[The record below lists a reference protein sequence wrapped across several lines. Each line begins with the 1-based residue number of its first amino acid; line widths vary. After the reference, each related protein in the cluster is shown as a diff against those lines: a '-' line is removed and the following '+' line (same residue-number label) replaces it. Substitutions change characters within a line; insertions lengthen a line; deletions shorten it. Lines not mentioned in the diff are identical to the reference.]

1 MAHYVKIPK
10 DLNDIKEKFIMG
22 FEHGYNKNDEIEAL
36 IKSYYPNAL
45 VIHKKDLQGKN
56 RMTFAI
62 EGDFDEVK

>member
-1 MAHYVKIPK
+1 MSKEVKIILKSHIP
-10 DLNDIKEKFIMG
+10 E
-22 FEHGYNKNDEIEAL
+22 DEIEAL
-36 IKSYYPNAL
+36 IKTYYPNAL

>member
-1 MAHYVKIPK
+1 MQKISIF
-10 DLNDIKEKFIMG
+10 DFYGDNSF
-22 FEHGYNKNDEIEAL
+22 
-36 IKSYYPNAL
+36 YPNAL